1 LLEDVISVKMPVLF
15 VGHGSPMNIIA
26 DNTYTRSL
34 TALGKT
40 IARPKAIV
48 VVSAHWQTRKTFV
61 SSAKTPPT
69 IYDFYGFPPELYREQ
84 YPCPGAP
91 EQAEFI
97 QTAAPGE
104 ISLDPVR
111 GIDHA
116 GWAVLK
122 FMYPDADIPVIQM
135 SLDVLKSPREHYE
148 LGKKLAALRQ
158 QGILIIGSG
167 NMVHNLS
174 RVNFEHLYG
183 ETYPWAVEFDRV
195 LTELI
200 VAGDHGSLIDY
211 EKLPD
216 TKLAIPTN
224 EHYLPMLYAL
234 ALKEETDTLAFTCT
248 DIQNGSISMRGFIID
263 EAR

>member
-1 LLEDVISVKMPVLF
+1 MVKMPVLF
-15 VGHGSPMNIIA
+15 VGHGSPMNIIS

-34 TALGKT
+34 TALGET
-40 IARPKAIV
+40 MVRPKAV
-48 VVSAHWQTRKTFV
+48 LVVSAHWQTRKTFV

-69 IYDFYGFPPELYREQ
+69 IYDFYGFPPELYREK

-91 EQAEFI
+91 EQAESV
-97 QTAAPGE
+97 QKVAPGE
-104 ISLDPVR
+104 IYADPGR

-122 FMYPDADIPVIQM
+122 FMYPDADIPVMQM
-135 SLDVLKSPREHYE
+135 SLDVMKSPREHYE
-148 LGKKLAALRQ
+148 LGKKLAALRHE
-158 QGILIIGSG
+158 GILIIGSG

-200 VAGDHGSLIDY
+200 EAGDHDSLIAYDR
-211 EKLPD
+211 LPN

-224 EHYLPMLYAL
+224 EHYLPMLYTL
-234 ALKEETDTLAFTCT
+234 ALKEKTDTLEFICT
-248 DIQNGSISMRGFIID
+248 DMQNGSISMRSFMIT
-263 EAR
+263 EAK